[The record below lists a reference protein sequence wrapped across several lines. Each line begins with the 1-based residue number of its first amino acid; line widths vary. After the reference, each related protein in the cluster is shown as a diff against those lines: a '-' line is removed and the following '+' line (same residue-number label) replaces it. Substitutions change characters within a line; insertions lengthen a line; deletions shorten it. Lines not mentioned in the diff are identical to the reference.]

1 MLCYDDPVIDIYFL
15 EDIMSK
21 HITLIR
27 GIFIVFLCLMVVL
40 SVLDTHEKRY
50 ETNFDQEAIL
60 DHIEN
65 LTAHGPRSIAD
76 PVANRQAIAYI
87 TSTLE
92 SCGVVNSDTTD
103 APAYQIQSFVAEDD
117 RYQNWYLENIIVHI
131 PANATEKSGQ
141 AQMFMGHFDS
151 VPMGPGASDDGVAVS
166 VMLEAVR
173 YYLDRM
179 EQGFTMENDLVFC
192 FVNGEEYSLYGSAAF
207 MKAFD
212 GFNNVVERIRFGT
225 NLESRGTSGTL
236 IMFETAENNLNTV
249 KLFAD
254 VNDNVFTCSI
264 ATMIY
269 GMMPNG
275 TDFSSFK
282 HAYQGVN
289 MANITGGENYHTQN
303 DSLENVGMTYL
314 SQQAM
319 MVDSLIEKLAN
330 YDLDL
335 LHDADESAI
344 FFSYLNAATLVYDHA
359 VSLVLALVLIAL
371 VAANVILNRKNHLL
385 LRTCKAL
392 AAIVMSLALTAGV
405 TYVCYY
411 LFQYIAVL
419 AGGIDI
425 HLVGAITYSNTAIV
439 VGIGLVALSCTALTA
454 RFAAAR
460 MGIAGRDL
468 IRAFAYLHAFLGAVL
483 TFGLPDASYLFV
495 FSGLMFMANELLVTL
510 KPETEGVH
518 GELLAAALYM
528 PIIMPV
534 LVVATS
540 ALGLTMAYVFGLIF
554 ALGILPAGVLLSGLR
569 LRRMPAA
576 VVTLAAA
583 LVIFLGV
590 SLCRPDVS
598 TNLQGKQNLARLPW
612 DDALVYV
619 SDAGGHSEYRIYDM
633 NAVGYLDD
641 FAPAMTYADDHY
653 AAAAEVSVSDAIHS
667 AASGNV
673 LTVEKTDA
681 DSLVY
686 LTFSDVRA
694 ASFTIDDG
702 VTSRTYALE
711 EGTGITIHSDC
722 TVTVNGGSADVAYQ
736 EVIRD
741 HADLIP
747 DGAPEKLHFNLWL
760 TDTYTLAE

>member
-1 MLCYDDPVIDIYFL
+1 MRNHASLL
-15 EDIMSK
+15 
-21 HITLIR
+21 R

-40 SVLDTHEKRY
+40 SILDTAERRY
-50 ETNFDQEAIL
+50 DTDFDQDAIL
-60 DHIEN
+60 EHIES

-76 PVANRQAIAYI
+76 TDANRQAIAYI
-87 TSTLE
+87 TKTLE
-92 SCGVVNSDTTD
+92 SWGVVNSDTTD
-103 APAYQIQSFVAEDD
+103 APAYQIQSFVATDD
-117 RYQNWYLENIIVHI
+117 DYQNWYLENVIVHI
-131 PANATEKSGQ
+131 PANAAQKTGQ

-166 VMLEAVR
+166 VMLEAIR
-173 YYLDRM
+173 YYLSEM

-192 FVNGEEYSLYGSAAF
+192 FVNGEEYALYGSAAF
-207 MKAFD
+207 MGEFQGFD
-212 GFNNVVERIRFGT
+212 NVVERIRFGT

-319 MVDSLIEKLAN
+319 MVDNLIEKLSN
-330 YDLDL
+330 YDLDQ
-335 LHDADESAI
+335 LHEADESAI
-344 FFSYLNAATLVYDHA
+344 FFSWLNAPTVVYDHA
-359 VSLVLALVLIAL
+359 IAAVLALALIAL
-371 VAANVILNRKNHLL
+371 VIANVILNRKNHLL

-392 AAIVMSLALTAGV
+392 AAIAVSLGLTAGI

-411 LFQYIAVL
+411 LFQYVAVL
-419 AGGIDI
+419 AGVMDI
-425 HLVGAITYSNTAIV
+425 HLVGAVTYSNTAIV

-454 RFAAAR
+454 RFATAR
-460 MGIAGRDL
+460 MGVSCRDL
-468 IRAFAYLHAFLGAVL
+468 IRAFAYLHALLGAVL
-483 TFGLPDASYLFV
+483 TFVLADASYLFV
-495 FSGLMFMANELLVTL
+495 FSGLMFMVNELVVTL
-510 KPETEGVH
+510 KPKAADFH
-518 GELLAAALYM
+518 GEILATALYM

-534 LVVATS
+534 LVLATS

-554 ALGILPAGVLLSGLR
+554 ALGIFPAGVFLSDLR
-569 LRRMPAA
+569 LGKTPAA
-576 VVTLAAA
+576 LISLTAA

-590 SLCRPDVS
+590 SLCKPNAS
-598 TNLQGKQNLARLPW
+598 INLQGKQNLARLPW

-619 SDAGGHSEYRIYDM
+619 ADASGDSEYRIYDM
-633 NAVGYLDD
+633 NAASYLDD
-641 FAPAMTYADDHY
+641 FAPAMTFAADHY
-653 AAAAEVSVSDAIHS
+653 AVSAEVTVSDAIHS

-673 LTVEKTDA
+673 LTVTKTDPKA
-681 DSLVY
+681 LVY
-686 LTFSDVRA
+686 LTFTDIQA
-694 ASFTIDDG
+694 ESFTIDDG
-702 VTSRTYALE
+702 GTSNTYPLS
-711 EGTGITIHSDC
+711 EGCKMTIHSDC
-722 TVTVNGGSADVAYQ
+722 TVTVNGGSAAVAYR

-747 DGAPEKLHFNLWL
+747 ADAPEKLHFNLWL